1 MSLVTSGE
9 FDDCR
14 RWIKKKRN
22 KGNTWDS
29 LLFAGKATEQALENF
44 LNNKKDEDDW
54 PPTMSVELWKKDAAG
69 AKCSW
74 QRKISCV
81 QSA

>member
-1 MSLVTSGE
+1 MSLLTSVE

-54 PPTMSVELWKKDAAG
+54 PPTMSVELWKKLVIEMEKKKTCFRNG
-69 AKCSW
+69 
-74 QRKISCV
+74 RI
-81 QSA
+81 